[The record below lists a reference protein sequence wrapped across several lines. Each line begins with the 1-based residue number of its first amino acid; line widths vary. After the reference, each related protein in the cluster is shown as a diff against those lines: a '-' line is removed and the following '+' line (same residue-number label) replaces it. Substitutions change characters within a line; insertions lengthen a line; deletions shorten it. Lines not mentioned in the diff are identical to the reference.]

1 MKTTETLP
9 RATRLLPGPQ
19 ETIQAEQIYSDLS
32 FPTKDDS
39 DRDLPYVVIN
49 AVSTLDG
56 KISRNGKSSGIGSNV
71 DRRVMRTI
79 RSRCDAILVGAG
91 TVRAEK
97 VSFTIPED
105 LSIWRIDHSKTSQ
118 PIGVILS
125 RTEDI
130 SSSGM
135 LTDTLIL
142 NENVLRDQGRTSHDR
157 EIKAR
162 DYLYFLKS
170 EHGVKTLL
178 IEGGPTIN
186 HRFFEE
192 RLVNE
197 LFLTLPPK
205 LYGGKEN
212 NLLNGGTLKDPTP
225 RLDLISTYLC
235 EQELFLRYSVR
246 YGVSFR

>member
-1 MKTTETLP
+1 MAK
-9 RATRLLPGPQ
+9 ATRLLPGPQ

-32 FPTKDDS
+32 FPTKNDS
-39 DRDLPYVVIN
+39 DQDLPYVVIN

-56 KISRNGKSSGIGSNV
+56 KISCNGKSSGIGSNV

-97 VSFTIPED
+97 VSLTVPED
-105 LSIWRIDHSKTSQ
+105 LSKWRVNHGKTAQ

-125 RTEDI
+125 HTEDI
-130 SSSGM
+130 ASIDV
-135 LTDTLIL
+135 LTDTLVL
-142 NENVLRDQGRTSHDR
+142 NESILRYQGWAAHNQ

-170 EHGVKTLL
+170 EHGAKTLL

-197 LFLTLPPK
+197 LFLTLSPK

-212 NLLNGGTLKDPTP
+212 NLLRGAALGAPAP

-235 EQELFLRYSVR
+235 GQELFLRYTA
-246 YGVSFR
+246 SFR